1 MPDTVFSLPDFKS
14 ESVGPDLSA
23 LQRALGERVLTD
35 RFARGRYSTDASIYQ
50 MVPHGVVVP
59 ERLDDVRATL
69 DFARLRALQCCREA
83 AVPRNAARQ

>member
-1 MPDTVFSLPDFKS
+1 MPDTVFSLPDYTS
-14 ESVGPDLSA
+14 ASVADLSA

-69 DFARLRALQCCREA
+69 CLLYTSPS
-83 AVPRNAARQ
+83 PRD